1 MRDNIGSPTMDS
13 HQPMAILAS
22 DTSLVLES
30 CVIRKVYEVREL
42 RVKTEVNASK
52 CGFGAEPQPP
62 QNLQFSGFQGRD
74 LQPVGGDRREVSKN
88 VRIDLNWNS
97 TDPTA

>member
-1 MRDNIGSPTMDS
+1 MDS

-42 RVKTEVNASK
+42 RVKTEVKHTLVAIGEK
-52 CGFGAEPQPP
+52 CQKMLEF
-62 QNLQFSGFQGRD
+62 
-74 LQPVGGDRREVSKN
+74 
-88 VRIDLNWNS
+88 DLNRNS
-97 TDPTA
+97 ATPTASRDK